1 MNQTTSSFLVLA
13 LSFVPLVVHGQTKTR
28 TTPQAPSVI
37 SDVDGTQL
45 LRMCNKSDTSME
57 LQFCDAFIVGV
68 RDGVVLATQ
77 LRDAK
82 QIIETPVAAKQEQ
95 LRAVVVKYLN
105 DHPEEH
111 HKPAALLVIFALS
124 NAFPPHNEAAK

>member
-1 MNQTTSSFLVLA
+1 MKRAFFVGMIFLSSMMCR
-13 LSFVPLVVHGQTKTR
+13 SQTR
-28 TTPQAPSVI
+28 TKNAVVSG
-37 SDVDGTQL
+37 VDGSQL
-45 LRMCNKSDTSME
+45 LRMCNESDTSME
-57 LQFCDAFIVGV
+57 LQFCDAYIVGV

-77 LRDAK
+77 LRDAT
-82 QIIETPVAAKQEQ
+82 QIIETPVEAKQKQ

-124 NAFPPHNEAAK
+124 KAFPPG